1 MTNAPESLRRIYD
14 TVSRIPKG
22 RVATYG
28 QVAEVAGLPRRAR
41 LVGRALRELDEDS
54 AVPWHRVVNAR
65 GTISLRGD
73 LLDHE
78 GLQEQLLRR
87 EGVGFHGHAISL
99 ERYGWQA
106 ARGAKA
112 ADTAKG
118 AARARPAANRSTRS
132 RPAATAIALKR
143 VYDPASRSDGT
154 RVLVDRL
161 WPRGIAKAKARVDAW
176 LKEVGPSTALR
187 TWFGHDPARWPE
199 FQRRYH
205 RELANSGAA
214 QPVADLARRGPITL
228 LFAAKDEEHNNAVAL
243 RDYLTRMLK

>member
-1 MTNAPESLRRIYD
+1 MTNASESLRRIYD

-28 QVAEVAGLPRRAR
+28 QVADVAGLPRRAR
-41 LVGRALRELDEDS
+41 LVGRALRELDDDS
-54 AVPWHRVVNAR
+54 DVPWHRVVNAK

-87 EGVGFHGHAISL
+87 EGVDFDGRAIPL

-112 ADTAKG
+112 AGTAKRG
-118 AARARPAANRSTRS
+118 ARARPAANG
-132 RPAATAIALKR
+132 IAVKR
-143 VYDPASRSDGT
+143 IYDPASRSDGT

-187 TWFGHDPARWPE
+187 TWFGHDPGRWPE

-214 QPVADLARRGPITL
+214 RPVVDLARRAPITL

-243 RDYLTRMLK
+243 RDYLTRVLK

>member
-1 MTNAPESLRRIYD
+1 MTSASDSIRRIHA

-54 AVPWHRVVNAR
+54 DVPWHRVVNAK

-87 EGVGFHGHAISL
+87 EGVDFDGRTIPL
-99 ERYGWQA
+99 ERYRWQA
-106 ARGAKA
+106 APRGAKSG
-112 ADTAKG
+112 G
-118 AARARPAANRSTRS
+118 APKRSLRS
-132 RPAATAIALKR
+132 RPAASAIAVKR
-143 VYDPASRSDGT
+143 VYDPPSRTDGT

-187 TWFGHDPARWPE
+187 TWFGHDPARWTE

-214 QPVADLARRGPITL
+214 RSVADLARRGPITL
-228 LFAAKDEEHNNAVAL
+228 LFAAKDAEHNNAVAL
-243 RDYLTRMLK
+243 RGYLARVLE

>member
-1 MTNAPESLRRIYD
+1 MTSASDSLRRIYA

-54 AVPWHRVVNAR
+54 DVPWHRVVNAK
-65 GTISLRGD
+65 GAISLRGD

-78 GLQEQLLRR
+78 GLQEHLLRR
-87 EGVGFHGHAISL
+87 EGVDFDGRAIPL
-99 ERYGWQA
+99 ARYGWQA
-106 ARGAKA
+106 AARGAKPS
-112 ADTAKG
+112 G
-118 AARARPAANRSTRS
+118 APERSLRS
-132 RPAATAIALKR
+132 RPAASAIAVKR
-143 VYDPASRSDGT
+143 VYDPPARTDGT

-187 TWFGHDPARWPE
+187 TWFAHDPARWTE

-214 QPVADLARRGPITL
+214 RSVADFARRGPVTL
-228 LFAAKDEEHNNAVAL
+228 LFGAKDEEHNNAVAL
-243 RDYLTRMLK
+243 RGYLARLLK

>member
-1 MTNAPESLRRIYD
+1 MTNASESLRRIYD

-28 QVAEVAGLPRRAR
+28 QVADVAGLPRRAR
-41 LVGRALRELDEDS
+41 LVGRALRELDDDS
-54 AVPWHRVVNAR
+54 DVPWHRVVNAK

-87 EGVGFHGHAISL
+87 EGVDFDGRAIPL

-112 ADTAKG
+112 AGTAKRG
-118 AARARPAANRSTRS
+118 ARARPAANG
-132 RPAATAIALKR
+132 IAVKR
-143 VYDPASRSDGT
+143 IYDPASRSDGT

-161 WPRGIAKAKARVDAW
+161 WPRGIAKAKARIDAW

-187 TWFGHDPARWPE
+187 TWFGHDPARWAE

-205 RELANSGAA
+205 RELDATGTARA
-214 QPVADLARRGPITL
+214 IADLARRGPITL
-228 LFAAKDEEHNNAVAL
+228 LFAAKDTDHNNAVAL
-243 RDYLTRMLK
+243 RDYLARRRK

>member
-1 MTNAPESLRRIYD
+1 MTNASESLRRIYA

-54 AVPWHRVVNAR
+54 DVPWHRVVNAK

-87 EGVGFHGHAISL
+87 EGVDFDGRAIPL
-99 ERYGWQA
+99 GRYGWHT
-106 ARGAKA
+106 ARGAKPA
-112 ADTAKG
+112 G
-118 AARARPAANRSTRS
+118 AAKRGARSRAAAN
-132 RPAATAIALKR
+132 AVAVKR
-143 VYDPASRSDGT
+143 VYDPPSKNDGT

-161 WPRGIAKAKARVDAW
+161 WPRGIAKARARVDAW

-187 TWFGHDPARWPE
+187 TWFGHDPARWTE
-199 FQRRYH
+199 FRRRYH

-214 QPVADLARRGPITL
+214 RAVADLARRGPITL
-228 LFAAKDEEHNNAVAL
+228 LFAAKDVEHNNAIAL
-243 RDYLTRMLK
+243 QEYLARMLK

>member
-1 MTNAPESLRRIYD
+1 M
-14 TVSRIPKG
+14 
-22 RVATYG
+22 
-28 QVAEVAGLPRRAR
+28 
-41 LVGRALRELDEDS
+41 
-54 AVPWHRVVNAR
+54 VNAK

-87 EGVGFHGHAISL
+87 EGVDFDGRAIPL

-112 ADTAKG
+112 TGTAKRAS
-118 AARARPAANRSTRS
+118 AAAAKRSHAVAAGGELPS
-132 RPAATAIALKR
+132 RVKR
-143 VYDPASRSDGT
+143 VYDPPSRSDGT

-228 LFAAKDEEHNNAVAL
+228 LFAAKDDGAQQRRRAAGPERSE
-243 RDYLTRMLK
+243 

>member
-1 MTNAPESLRRIYD
+1 MTSASEPLRRIYA

-54 AVPWHRVVNAR
+54 DVPWHRVVNAK
-65 GTISLRGD
+65 GTISPRGD

-78 GLQEQLLRR
+78 GLQEHLLRQ
-87 EGVGFHGHAISL
+87 EGVDFDGRAIPL

-106 ARGAKA
+106 ARGPKA
-112 ADTAKG
+112 AG
-118 AARARPAANRSTRS
+118 AAKRGARP
-132 RPAATAIALKR
+132 RPSPNAIAVKR
-143 VYDPASRSDGT
+143 VYDPPSKSDGT

-187 TWFGHDPARWPE
+187 TWFGHDPARWSE

-205 RELANSGAA
+205 RELANSGEARR
-214 QPVADLARRGPITL
+214 VAELALRGPITL
-228 LFAAKDEEHNNAVAL
+228 LFAAKDDEHNNAVAL
-243 RDYLTRMLK
+243 RDYLARMLK

>member
-1 MTNAPESLRRIYD
+1 MTNAPESLRRIYA

-54 AVPWHRVVNAR
+54 DVPWHRVVNAK

-78 GLQEQLLRR
+78 GLQEHLLRR
-87 EGVGFHGHAISL
+87 EGVDFDGRAIPL

-106 ARGAKA
+106 ARGAKSS
-112 ADTAKG
+112 G
-118 AARARPAANRSTRS
+118 AAKRGPRS
-132 RPAATAIALKR
+132 RPAARAIAVKR
-143 VYDPASRSDGT
+143 VYDPPSRGDGT

-161 WPRGIAKAKARVDAW
+161 WPRGIAKAKARIDAW

-187 TWFGHDPARWPE
+187 TWFGHDPARWAE

-205 RELANSGAA
+205 RELDATGTARA
-214 QPVADLARRGPITL
+214 IADLARRGPITL
-228 LFAAKDEEHNNAVAL
+228 LFAAKDTDHNNAVAL
-243 RDYLTRMLK
+243 RDYLARRRK

>member
-1 MTNAPESLRRIYD
+1 MTSAAESLRRIYAA
-14 TVSRIPKG
+14 VSRIPKG

-28 QVAEVAGLPRRAR
+28 QVADVAGLPRRAR
-41 LVGRALRELDEDS
+41 LVGRALRELDQDS
-54 AVPWHRVVNAR
+54 DVPWHRVVNAK

-87 EGVGFHGHAISL
+87 EGVDFDGRAIPL
-99 ERYGWQA
+99 QRYGWQA
-106 ARGAKA
+106 ARGGKA
-112 ADTAKG
+112 AGTAKRG
-118 AARARPAANRSTRS
+118 ARARPAANG
-132 RPAATAIALKR
+132 IAVKR
-143 VYDPASRSDGT
+143 IYDPASRSDGT

-176 LKEVGPSTALR
+176 LKDVGPSTALR

-214 QPVADLARRGPITL
+214 RPIADLARHGPITL
-228 LFAAKDEEHNNAVAL
+228 LFAAKDDEHNNAVAL

>member
-1 MTNAPESLRRIYD
+1 MTNAPESLRRIYA

-54 AVPWHRVVNAR
+54 DVPWHRVVNAK

-78 GLQEQLLRR
+78 GLQEHLLRR
-87 EGVGFHGHAISL
+87 EGVDFDGRAIPL
-99 ERYGWQA
+99 ERYGWHA
-106 ARGAKA
+106 ARGAKPSVA
-112 ADTAKG
+112 PKRSP
-118 AARARPAANRSTRS
+118 RARPAA
-132 RPAATAIALKR
+132 AGIAVKR
-143 VYDPASRSDGT
+143 VYDPPSRSDGT

-176 LKEVGPSTALR
+176 LKDVGPSTALR
-187 TWFGHDPARWPE
+187 TWFGHDPARWAE

-205 RELANSGAA
+205 RELDATGVAKTI
-214 QPVADLARRGPITL
+214 ADLARRGPITL
-228 LFAAKDEEHNNAVAL
+228 LFAAKDSEHNNAVAL
-243 RDYLTRMLK
+243 REYLMRKRK

>member
-1 MTNAPESLRRIYD
+1 MISASDSIRRIYA

-41 LVGRALRELDEDS
+41 LVGRALRELDEGSD
-54 AVPWHRVVNAR
+54 VPWHRVVNAK

-78 GLQEQLLRR
+78 GLQEHLLRR
-87 EGVGFHGHAISL
+87 EGVAFDGRAIPL

-106 ARGAKA
+106 AARGAKSG
-112 ADTAKG
+112 G
-118 AARARPAANRSTRS
+118 ASKRSSRS
-132 RPAATAIALKR
+132 RPAARAIAVKR
-143 VYDPASRSDGT
+143 VYDPPSRTDGM

-176 LKEVGPSTALR
+176 LKEVGSSTALR
-187 TWFGHDPARWPE
+187 TWFGHDPARWTE

-205 RELANSGAA
+205 RELDTTGAA
-214 QPVADLARRGPITL
+214 KAIAELARRGPLTL

-243 RDYLTRMLK
+243 RDYLARKRR

>member
-1 MTNAPESLRRIYD
+1 VTMTNASESLRRIYA

-41 LVGRALRELDEDS
+41 LVGRALRELDEHSD
-54 AVPWHRVVNAR
+54 VPWHRVVNAK

-87 EGVGFHGHAISL
+87 EGVDFDGRAIPL
-99 ERYGWQA
+99 DRFGWRA
-106 ARGAKA
+106 NDGAKGRA
-112 ADTAKG
+112 AGSK
-118 AARARPAANRSTRS
+118 ARTTSI
-132 RPAATAIALKR
+132 AIKR
-143 VYDPASRSDGT
+143 IYDPPAKMDGT

-161 WPRGIAKAKARVDAW
+161 WPRGIAKTKARVDVW
-176 LKEVGPSTALR
+176 MKEVGPSTALR
-187 TWFGHDPARWPE
+187 TWFGHDPARWAE

-205 RELANSGAA
+205 RELANSGAVRE
-214 QPVADLARRGPITL
+214 VADLARRGPITL

>member
-1 MTNAPESLRRIYD
+1 MTNASQSLRRIYD

-54 AVPWHRVVNAR
+54 DVPWHRVVNAR
-65 GTISLRGD
+65 GTISVRGD

-87 EGVGFHGHAISL
+87 EGVDFDGRAIPLS
-99 ERYGWQA
+99 RYRWQA
-106 ARGAKA
+106 ARGVKPPA
-112 ADTAKG
+112 TARRG
-118 AARARPAANRSTRS
+118 ARS
-132 RPAATAIALKR
+132 RPAADGIAVKR
-143 VYDPASRSDGT
+143 VYDPPSRGDGT

-161 WPRGIAKAKARVDAW
+161 WPRGIAKAKARIDAW

-205 RELANSGAA
+205 RELANSGEAR
-214 QPVADLARRGPITL
+214 VIADLARRGPLTL
-228 LFAAKDEEHNNAVAL
+228 LFAAKDPEHNNAVAL
-243 RDYLTRMLK
+243 REYLARILK

>member
-1 MTNAPESLRRIYD
+1 MSSASDSIRRIYA

-54 AVPWHRVVNAR
+54 DVPWHRVVNAK

-78 GLQEQLLRR
+78 GLQQHLLRR
-87 EGVGFHGHAISL
+87 EGVDFDGRAIPL

-106 ARGAKA
+106 APRGARSA
-112 ADTAKG
+112 G
-118 AARARPAANRSTRS
+118 APKRSLRS
-132 RPAATAIALKR
+132 RPAARAIAVKR
-143 VYDPASRSDGT
+143 VYDPPSRTDGT

-205 RELANSGAA
+205 RELDGTGAA
-214 QPVADLARRGPITL
+214 KPIAELARRGPITL
-228 LFAAKDEEHNNAVAL
+228 LFAAKDAEHNNAVAL
-243 RDYLTRMLK
+243 RGYLAGMLE

>member
-1 MTNAPESLRRIYD
+1 MTSSSESLRRIYD

-41 LVGRALRELDEDS
+41 LVGRALRELDEGSD
-54 AVPWHRVVNAR
+54 VPWHRVVNAK

-87 EGVGFHGHAISL
+87 EGVDFDGRAIPL

-112 ADTAKG
+112 AGTAKRG
-118 AARARPAANRSTRS
+118 ARARPAANG
-132 RPAATAIALKR
+132 IAVKR
-143 VYDPASRSDGT
+143 IYDPASRSDGT

-161 WPRGIAKAKARVDAW
+161 WPRGIAKAKARIDAW

-187 TWFGHDPARWPE
+187 TWFGHDPARWAE

-205 RELANSGAA
+205 RELDATGTARA
-214 QPVADLARRGPITL
+214 IADLARRGPITL
-228 LFAAKDEEHNNAVAL
+228 LFAAKDTDHNNAVAL
-243 RDYLTRMLK
+243 RDYLARRRK

>member
-1 MTNAPESLRRIYD
+1 MTNASESLRRIYA

-54 AVPWHRVVNAR
+54 DVPWHRVVNAK

-87 EGVGFHGHAISL
+87 EGVDFDGRAIPL
-99 ERYGWQA
+99 GRYGWHT
-106 ARGAKA
+106 ARGANPA
-112 ADTAKG
+112 G
-118 AARARPAANRSTRS
+118 AAKRGARSRAAAN
-132 RPAATAIALKR
+132 AVAVKR
-143 VYDPASRSDGT
+143 VYDPPSKNDGT

-187 TWFGHDPARWPE
+187 TWFGHDPARWAE

-228 LFAAKDEEHNNAVAL
+228 LFAAKDEQHNNAVAL
-243 RDYLTRMLK
+243 REYLARVLK

>member
-1 MTNAPESLRRIYD
+1 MTNSSESLRRIYD

-54 AVPWHRVVNAR
+54 DVPWHRVVNAK
-65 GTISLRGD
+65 GTISLRVD

-78 GLQEQLLRR
+78 GLQEELLRR
-87 EGVGFHGHAISL
+87 EGVDFEGRAIRL

-106 ARGAKA
+106 NG
-112 ADTAKG
+112 G
-118 AARARPAANRSTRS
+118 ARARATGATGSKARR
-132 RPAATAIALKR
+132 TAIAIKR
-143 VYDPASRSDGT
+143 IYDPAAKIDGT

-161 WPRGIAKAKARVDAW
+161 WPRGIAKTKAHVDVW
-176 LKEVGPSTALR
+176 MKEVGPSTALR
-187 TWFGHDPARWPE
+187 TWFGHDPARWAE
-199 FQRRYH
+199 FQRRYY

-214 QPVADLARRGPITL
+214 REVADLARRGPITL
-228 LFAAKDEEHNNAVAL
+228 LFAAKDAEHNNAVAL
-243 RDYLTRMLK
+243 RDYLARMLK